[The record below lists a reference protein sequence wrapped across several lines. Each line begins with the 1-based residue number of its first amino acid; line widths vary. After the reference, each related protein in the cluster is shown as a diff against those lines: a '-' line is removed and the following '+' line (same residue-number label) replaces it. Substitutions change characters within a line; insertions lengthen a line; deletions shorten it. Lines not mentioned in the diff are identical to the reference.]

1 MSADRFHERGARSGW
16 WRRFVAARLDP
27 ASYLGLRL
35 TIGLVVLL
43 AALWAFGALLEEV
56 LDNETLVRLDVA
68 AGGWIHGRTTPAGLA
83 VFDAITQLGS
93 PAVMGAVALV
103 GGLVLW
109 RQHRHVTLVTWVAA
123 FGGGVVV
130 DQALKLAV
138 HRARP
143 TYGGAYLHGHS
154 YSFPSGHAMG
164 SIVGYTMLVYAL
176 HRGGVARGRAH
187 GALLWIGAAVIVLA
201 IGVSRL
207 YLGVHYPSDVVGG
220 YAAGAA
226 WLAVCLTYASVTHG
240 RTGTVPVSVGEP
252 VTPDAAVDVAPDASH
267 RPR

>member
-1 MSADRFHERGARSGW
+1 VTADRSHERGAGGR

-68 AGGWIHGRTTPAGLA
+68 ASAWIHARTTPAGLA
-83 VFDAITQLGS
+83 LFDAITQLGS
-93 PAVMGAVALV
+93 PVAMGAVALV
-103 GGLVLW
+103 GSVVLW
-109 RQHRHVTLVTWVAA
+109 RRRRRVALVTWVAA

-164 SIVGYTMLVYAL
+164 SIIGYTMLVYTV
-176 HRGGVARGRAH
+176 HGGGAAARRTRA
-187 GALLWIGAAVIVLA
+187 ALLRGGAAVIVLA
-201 IGVSRL
+201 IGASRL

-226 WLAVCLTYASVTHG
+226 WLAICLTYASVTHG
-240 RTGTVPVSVGEP
+240 RTGTAPLSVDGP
-252 VTPDAAVDVAPDASH
+252 VTPDAALDVSLDATR